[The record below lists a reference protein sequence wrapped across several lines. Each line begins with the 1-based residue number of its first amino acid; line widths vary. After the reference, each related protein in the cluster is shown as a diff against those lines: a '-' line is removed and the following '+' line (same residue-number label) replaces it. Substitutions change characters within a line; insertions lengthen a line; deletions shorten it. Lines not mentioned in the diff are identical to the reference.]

1 VGPPR
6 AGAAAHTGKGGAVMV
21 AYILIQTD
29 VGVIGDV
36 ASEIA
41 GVKGVVAAEAVTG
54 PYDVIAK
61 AEANSLDDL
70 GSLVIRTIQSVP
82 GVSRTLT
89 CPVLHE

>member
-1 VGPPR
+1 
-6 AGAAAHTGKGGAVMV
+6 MV

-36 ASEIA
+36 AGEIA
-41 GVKGVVAAEAVTG
+41 TIKGVMAADAVTG
-54 PYDVIAK
+54 PYDVIAR
-61 AEANSLDDL
+61 AEATSLDEL
-70 GSLVIRTIQSVP
+70 GRMVIQKIQSVA

>member
-1 VGPPR
+1 
-6 AGAAAHTGKGGAVMV
+6 MI

-36 ASEIA
+36 AGEIA
-41 GVKGVVAAEAVTG
+41 GIKGVMAAEAVTG

-61 AEANSLDDL
+61 AEANSLDEL
-70 GSLVIRTIQSVP
+70 GRLVIQRIQSVS